1 MIPAKRAI
9 VIIIDKER
17 IIGFDLMQTLRE
29 KNYLVNY
36 ESNPE
41 TARRLIH
48 QKLPDYIIVDS
59 ESIERIFSGTLYNEE
74 AIRSFRHSTDCS
86 VVFDRQHRALNL
98 FKKPFL
104 SETIAKF
111 LQEQGA

>member
-1 MIPAKRAI
+1 MTLATRKAI
-9 VIIIDKER
+9 VIVDKER
-17 IIGFDLMQTLRE
+17 ILGFDLMQTLRQ
-29 KNYLVNY
+29 KNYLANY

-48 QKLPDYIIVDS
+48 RKSPDYIIVES
-59 ESIERIFSGTLYNEE
+59 ESIEYIFAGTLYNEE
-74 AIRSFRHSTDCS
+74 AIRSFQHSTDCS
-86 VVFDRQHRALNL
+86 VVFDRQQRALSV

-111 LQEQGA
+111 LLDQET

>member
-1 MIPAKRAI
+1 MTLANKKAI
-9 VIIIDKER
+9 VIIDKER
-17 IIGFDLMQTLRE
+17 ILGFDLMQTLRA

-48 QKLPDYIIVDS
+48 RKSPDYIIIES
-59 ESIERIFSGTLYNEE
+59 ESIEHIFAGTLYNEE
-74 AIRSFRHSTDCS
+74 AIRSFRNSTGCS
-86 VVFDRQHRALNL
+86 IIFDKQYRALSL

-104 SETIAKF
+104 SETVAKF
-111 LQEQGA
+111 LQEQEA